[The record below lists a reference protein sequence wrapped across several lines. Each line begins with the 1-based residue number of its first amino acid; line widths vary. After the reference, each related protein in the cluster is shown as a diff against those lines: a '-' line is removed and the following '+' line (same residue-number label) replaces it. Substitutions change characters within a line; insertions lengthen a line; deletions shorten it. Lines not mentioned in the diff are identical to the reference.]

1 MVDSRI
7 TKFAKVL
14 VNYSLRLKKGDFF
27 IIEGS
32 MVSEQLLK
40 EVYKEALLVGAHPFI
55 NVNIEGTT
63 EIMLKLGSDEQ
74 ISYIDPLEKV
84 FFQNTQAILTV
95 QGSSNT
101 KNLINIDPAKL
112 SLRSKSRNELFMGM
126 LHRME
131 SKELNWCGTQF
142 PTHSAAM
149 DANMSLW
156 EYEDFLFE
164 ACHLNSDDPVSEW
177 KKVHDEQQ
185 RLVDILNTKSHF
197 EFRSKDTHLTLSVE
211 GRNWVNCDGQIN
223 FPDGEIFTSPV
234 ENSINGHIR
243 FTYPAIHMANEVED
257 VVLTFKDGKVVNAAA
272 KKGEEFL
279 KEILATDEGASMVGE
294 IAIGTNYNI
303 KKFTKNILFDEKLG
317 GTIHLAVG
325 ASLPETGGV
334 NQSAIHWDMIC
345 DMKVGGEIYA
355 DGELIYKDGKF
366 II

>member
-55 NVNIEGTT
+55 NVNIEGIT

-197 EFRSKDTHLTLSVE
+197 EFISKDTHLTLSVE

-257 VVLTFKDGKVVNAAA
+257 VVLTFKNGKVVNAAA

-366 II
+366 VI